1 MSVALS
7 TQGAHHDVYWLRS
20 LLRVKDLLTAQ
31 VVKTDPHHSLSPGPQ
46 TPLYLGSQ
54 ELGQALG
61 LIIVLLFYSY

>member
-7 TQGAHHDVYWLRS
+7 TQGAHHDVSWSRW

-46 TPLYLGSQ
+46 TPLYLGS
-54 ELGQALG
+54 
-61 LIIVLLFYSY
+61 

>member
-7 TQGAHHDVYWLRS
+7 TQGAHHDVSWSRW